1 MKRALLFI
9 LSVFF
14 ALSFLGASLSG
25 RISISEEIAY
35 QKYNKIW
42 ESPSS
47 QYYSVESIAS
57 NPTLGCGFE
66 YLFGNTFGITMESEF
81 GYQFSIDDKN
91 RFVTFPKNIN
101 GTIGTG
107 IVIDFRSVSFSL
119 SALLRSSFQLSRNA
133 WVSQVGGKIGVA
145 YTFPC
150 GMNLNLYY
158 KYFSSYEMITSA
170 FAFGLGYQFGGK
182 K

>member
-1 MKRALLFI
+1 MKRALIFI

-14 ALSFLGASLSG
+14 ALSFLGAALSG

-42 ESPSS
+42 ESPSE

-57 NPTLGCGFE
+57 NPTLCCSFD
-66 YLFGNTFGITMESEF
+66 YLFGNVFGITLESEF
-81 GYQFSIDDKN
+81 GYQFSVDDKN

-107 IVIDFRSVSFSL
+107 VVIDISSVRFSL

-133 WVSQVGGKIGVA
+133 WVSQAGGKIGFA

-150 GMNLNLYY
+150 GMNLIMNY
-158 KYFSSYEMITSA
+158 KYLVSYKMITSA
-170 FAFGLGYQFGGK
+170 FTFGLGYQFGGK
-182 K
+182 E

>member
-1 MKRALLFI
+1 MKRALIFI

-14 ALSFLGASLSG
+14 ASSFLGASLSG

-47 QYYSVESIAS
+47 QYFSVESIAS
-57 NPTLGCGFE
+57 NPTLGCSFD
-66 YLFGNTFGITMESEF
+66 YLFGNTFGITVESEV
-81 GYQFSIDDKN
+81 GYQFSINDKN

-107 IVIDFRSVSFSL
+107 VVIDFRSIRFSL

-133 WVSQVGGKIGVA
+133 WVSQAGGKIGFA

-150 GMNLNLYY
+150 GMNLIMNY
-158 KYFSSYEMITSA
+158 KYLVSYKMITSA
-170 FAFGLGYQFGGK
+170 FTFGLGYQFGGK
-182 K
+182 E